1 MGNHQLE
8 SLPARRPWKRV
19 VGLLGEGTGM
29 AGLPGVGPG
38 TLEAIADA
46 TMDASEAG
54 LSRAKGDDGLS
65 YAFYLLTQVTQA
77 ARQKDFAR
85 ALDRAGVRN
94 PALGVSATGGEE
106 ARPGGAAETVYE
118 LVANFTDAVDRHLR
132 RSRSRT
138 DIGELAQRAAA
149 ESLTALCTGPSETL
163 WGTSEETVQKSLKG
177 FSTKAGFARLSR
189 EFFGRLA
196 REYLVYHLSRELSN
210 HVGRSRRFTNVA
222 EHNEFL
228 RGLDHHCR
236 TSTVAIEDFAGTW
249 YSKHNFMGGI
259 TREKAQHFVAHALD
273 KMREALQY
281 TGGTHGG

>member
-1 MGNHQLE
+1 
-8 SLPARRPWKRV
+8 
-19 VGLLGEGTGM
+19 M
-29 AGLPGVGPG
+29 AGLPGVAPG
-38 TLEAIADA
+38 SLEAIADA
-46 TMDASEAG
+46 TMDASDTG
-54 LSRAKGDDGLS
+54 LGRAKGDDGLA

-85 ALDRAGVRN
+85 ALDQAGVRT
-94 PALGVSATGGEE
+94 PALAVAAPAGEE
-106 ARPGGAAETVYE
+106 AKPGGIADTVYD

-132 RSRSRT
+132 RSRTRT

-163 WGTSEETVQKSLKG
+163 WGTSEETVQQSLKA
-177 FSTKAGFARLSR
+177 FSTKVGFARLSR

-228 RGLDHHCR
+228 RDLDNHCR
-236 TSTVAIEDFAGTW
+236 TSTVVLEDFAGIW
-249 YSKHNFMGGI
+249 YSKHNFRGGI
-259 TREKAQHFVAHALD
+259 TREKAGGFVAHALD

-281 TGGTHGG
+281 TGGKDGG